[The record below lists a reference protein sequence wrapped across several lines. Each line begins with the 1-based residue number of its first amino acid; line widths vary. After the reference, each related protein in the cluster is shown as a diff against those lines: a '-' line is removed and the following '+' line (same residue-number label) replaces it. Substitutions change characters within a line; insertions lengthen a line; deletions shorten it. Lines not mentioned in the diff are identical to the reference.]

1 MKTVFKLLLLVALI
15 AYLGFA
21 FTNLTQKENKTLC
34 TALNYT
40 IADSTHAG
48 FITGDEADRLLRKA
62 KLYPIGKAMH
72 QINSETI
79 EMALKQNQF
88 IDSVACY
95 KAPNGTVNI
104 LIVQRLPLMRIISN
118 NGEDY
123 YLDSRGRKLK
133 PAGYVRRHGGGNGK
147 HFVEIRP
154 TAPGGY
160 GTLSARRCFLEQ
172 PNRTNQR
179 APNEHLQLVPRVGN
193 HIIDFGNANN
203 ISTKFRNL
211 YTFYEKV
218 LPQVGWNKYREISVE
233 HTSQIVG
240 RKGTPRK
247 HS

>member
-133 PAGYVRRHGGGNGK
+133 PAGYVADMVVATGNISSKFAQQHLVAMGRFLRDDAFGTTK
-147 HFVEIRP
+147 SNKSTCCQTSTCNWCREWETTSSTLAMPITYQRSSA
-154 TAPGGY
+154 TS
-160 GTLSARRCFLEQ
+160 TLSMKSVTAGGLEQ
-172 PNRTNQR
+172 IP
-179 APNEHLQLVPRVGN
+179 
-193 HIIDFGNANN
+193 
-203 ISTKFRNL
+203 RNL
-211 YTFYEKV
+211 
-218 LPQVGWNKYREISVE
+218 G
-233 HTSQIVG
+233 
-240 RKGTPRK
+240 
-247 HS
+247 

>member
-88 IDSVACY
+88 IDSVA
-95 KAPNGTVNI
+95 
-104 LIVQRLPLMRIISN
+104 
-118 NGEDY
+118 
-123 YLDSRGRKLK
+123 
-133 PAGYVRRHGGGNGK
+133 
-147 HFVEIRP
+147 
-154 TAPGGY
+154 
-160 GTLSARRCFLEQ
+160 
-172 PNRTNQR
+172 
-179 APNEHLQLVPRVGN
+179 
-193 HIIDFGNANN
+193 
-203 ISTKFRNL
+203 
-211 YTFYEKV
+211 
-218 LPQVGWNKYREISVE
+218 
-233 HTSQIVG
+233 
-240 RKGTPRK
+240 
-247 HS
+247 